1 MVTDANLTFS
11 VANNSYVRMEDKT
24 NGTASQAKE
33 FVLVAGRI
41 ANQHP
46 GIVGRSNNGV
56 LYTPVVIR
64 RNGELLGPS
73 KGTFL
78 KQDGKTTISLDTYDS
93 VDNKREIC
101 LPTVISNPTENGAPQ
116 FHNLIAYGENALQL
130 ANTPV
135 GSSIQ
140 VIGEIKDCWVGK
152 YSIPVLWVNKIVSLK
167 KKGVSL

>member
-11 VANNSYVRMEDKT
+11 VSDNYVKMEDKT

-33 FVLVAGRI
+33 FVFVAGRI

-56 LYTPVVIR
+56 FYTPVLIR
-64 RNGELLGPS
+64 QNGELLGHTN
-73 KGTFL
+73 GTFI
-78 KQDGKTTISLDTYDS
+78 KQDGKTTIELGTYES
-93 VDNKREIC
+93 VGSRKEIC
-101 LPTVISNPTENGAPQ
+101 LPTLISNPVEHGAPQ
-116 FHNLIAYGENALQL
+116 FHNLIAYGENALQI

-140 VIGEIKDCWVGK
+140 VVGEIKDCWVGN
-152 YSIPVLWVNKIVSLK
+152 YSIPVLWINKIVSLK